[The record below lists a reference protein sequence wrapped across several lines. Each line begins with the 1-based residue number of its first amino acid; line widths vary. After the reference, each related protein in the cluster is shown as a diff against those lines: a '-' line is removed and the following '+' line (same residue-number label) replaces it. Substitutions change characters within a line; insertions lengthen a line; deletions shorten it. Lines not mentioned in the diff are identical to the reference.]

1 MFMQQRPLLTG
12 SQRILVHLSRFA
24 DHEKKIVV
32 PWVITQ
38 EGVANC
44 IKAERKSIVM
54 ALKRLE
60 NSGHIIVQKRHVDS
74 AKTVRKAYFLTEMGR
89 DTVRKMIESAKGI
102 QINLIDMEG
111 AKRKLSLEEVVSSYS
126 PELKY
131 ADVLLAI
138 HNDELDL
145 RRMHGIDRTSRK
157 ALVKICDSM
166 PIMSLFF
173 GRQQEIAKLE
183 EFIHRREIKSII
195 VTGIPGIGKTTL
207 VTELVKRLNDQYDI
221 AWFNLT
227 DWTGL
232 KGVLRFLGEFLSAQ
246 NKPNLLKSISVG
258 EAPELAQ
265 VEMILRT
272 DLGEAAG
279 ILVLDDVH
287 KMDDE
292 AMTAFS
298 VIFRLLKDTD
308 SKLKLILIGRY
319 VPRFYDLRETKI
331 SERIAILELHEL
343 DEESCRSI
351 LKARGVPEQYWEY
364 AINQSRGHPLC
375 LELFDASSSTTQ
387 PLGFIDFVRKEMLSS
402 LSPMETDVLRVISLS
417 REPIRSAT
425 VIKTL
430 GEIQDDSRRSPLG
443 TERNAQFALQSL
455 VKRNLLHEVSHGVF
469 DTHELLRDLFLSDTT
484 AIVSAKIH
492 VVLAESYGRGS
503 DPKSINEAIYHL
515 SMAGNYE
522 KAMEIALSNYS
533 RILPIVGCQ
542 TIKNLIETPNAV
554 SIGIDD
560 KGRFLLMKAE
570 VEELAGDWKGALST
584 IAEVWKWKECD
595 DPKTL
600 ALLIRLKG
608 IIKMK
613 RGEMPE
619 AMSLLK
625 KAKEMASDQELTEQI
640 AMNSFD
646 LGNLYHREGLLGDA
660 KDEYEEA
667 YEASQKV
674 SNELLAGRALYGLS
688 KVYSAEEKIEEA
700 IEVGSKAAAIFR
712 KIGSTADYAK
722 TMSGIGIDF
731 DSMGEYEKAF
741 EYQEKAID
749 AARKAG
755 DVVTQAYALSNCA
768 SSLIMLH
775 RVNDAKRKI
784 AAAEDIAKR
793 MGDKLLLS
801 LIDLVKGSID
811 LNEGRRKEA
820 EEEFKACLDL
830 ASESNNF
837 FYYPN
842 WCVRISDLYQMNG
855 MEATSKEYIEKAL
868 NSCRNSGLKDLASYI
883 EKRMLSPNAI

>member
-1 MFMQQRPLLTG
+1 MQQRPLLTG

-24 DHEKKIVV
+24 DHERGIVV
-32 PWVITQ
+32 PWAITQ
-38 EGVANC
+38 EGIAIC
-44 IKAERKSIVM
+44 IEAERKSIVM

-157 ALVKICDSM
+157 ALIKICDSM

-183 EFIHRREIKSII
+183 EFIHRREIKSIV

-207 VTELVKRLNDQYDI
+207 ITELVKRLNDQYDI

-232 KGVLRFLGEFLSAQ
+232 KGVLRFLGEFLSVQ
-246 NKPNLLKSISVG
+246 NKPNLLKSISVE

-272 DLGEAAG
+272 DLGEATG
-279 ILVLDDVH
+279 ILVLDDIH

-292 AMTAFS
+292 TMTAFS
-298 VIFRLLKDTD
+298 VILRLLRDTD

-319 VPRFYDLRETKI
+319 VPRFYDVRETKI
-331 SERIAILELHEL
+331 GERIAILELKEL

-351 LKARGVPEQYWEY
+351 LKAREVPEQYWEY

-375 LELFDASSSTTQ
+375 LELFEASSSTAQ

-417 REPIRSAT
+417 RGAVGSASI
-425 VIKTL
+425 IKAL
-430 GEIQDDSRRSPLG
+430 SEIHSDPHISPVE
-443 TERNAQFALQSL
+443 TERNAQTSIQSL
-455 VKRNLLHEVSHGVF
+455 AKRNLLHEVSHGVF
-469 DTHELLRDLFLSDTT
+469 DTHELLRDLFMSDTT
-484 AIVSAKIH
+484 AQISTKIH
-492 VVLAESYGRGS
+492 DVLAESYVRGS
-503 DPKSINEAIYHL
+503 DPESINEAIHHL
-515 SMAGNYE
+515 STAGKYE
-522 KAMEIALSNYS
+522 KAIEIALANYS
-533 RILPIVGCQ
+533 RILPNVGCQ
-542 TIKNLIETPNAV
+542 TIKNLIETA
-554 SIGIDD
+554 SAKGIGVADQ
-560 KGRFLLMKAE
+560 GRFLLMKVE
-570 VEELAGDWKGALST
+570 VEELSGDWKGALTT
-584 IAEVWKWKECD
+584 IAKVWEWKECD

-613 RGEMPE
+613 RGEMSE

-625 KAKEMASDQELTEQI
+625 KAKEMATDQELIEQV

-646 LGNLYHREGLLGDA
+646 LGNLYHREGLLGEA
-660 KDEYEEA
+660 KKEYEEA
-667 YEASQKV
+667 YEASRKV

-688 KVYSAEEKIEEA
+688 KLYSAEEKIDKA
-700 IEVGSKAAAIFR
+700 IETGLKAAAVFKR
-712 KIGSTADYAK
+712 TGAMADYAK
-722 TMSGIGIDF
+722 TLSGIGVDF
-731 DSMGEYEKAF
+731 DSTGEYDKAIAYHEKAV
-741 EYQEKAID
+741 ETAE
-749 AARKAG
+749 KAG
-755 DVVTQAYALSNCA
+755 DVVTKAYSLSNCA

-775 RVNDAKRKI
+775 RIDDAKRKI
-784 AAAEDIAKR
+784 VIAEEIADR

-801 LIDLVKGSID
+801 LIDMVKGSID
-811 LNEGRRKEA
+811 LNEGRNEEA
-820 EEEFKACLDL
+820 EGKFRACLDL
-830 ASESNNF
+830 ASESSNF

-842 WCVRISDLYQMNG
+842 WCIRISDLYQMNG
-855 MEATSKEYIEKAL
+855 METRSKEYIEKAL
-868 NSCRNSGLKDLASYI
+868 NSCRNSGLKDLESYI
-883 EKRMLSPNAI
+883 EKRMLSPNAT